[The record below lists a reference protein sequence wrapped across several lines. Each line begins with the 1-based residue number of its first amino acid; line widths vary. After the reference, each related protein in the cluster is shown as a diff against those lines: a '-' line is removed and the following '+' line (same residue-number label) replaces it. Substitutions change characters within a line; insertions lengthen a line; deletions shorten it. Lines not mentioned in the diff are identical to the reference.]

1 MDKEQ
6 MLNALSE
13 IFSTT
18 KGESLYGI
26 EVIDEEKKVVEYQVK
41 RFVRENMTLDGLTDQ
56 IAQIDAVKVSLEDLK
71 SSLTK

>member
-1 MDKEQ
+1 